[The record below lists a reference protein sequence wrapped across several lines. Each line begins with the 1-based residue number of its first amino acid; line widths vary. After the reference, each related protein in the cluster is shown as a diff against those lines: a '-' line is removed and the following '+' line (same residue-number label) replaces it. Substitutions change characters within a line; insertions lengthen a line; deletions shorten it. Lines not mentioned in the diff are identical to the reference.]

1 MLNEVVRGVHLRH
14 IDKRLFR
21 ITEWNVGF
29 SLLWDVRTNG
39 TFPISCAYT
48 FKFTFDF
55 PEIDRDGMKN
65 NEVNDDGLEKKD
77 NDGLLLLHDLP
88 HNIELDEKLCK
99 KNRHEGDWYDVACAL
114 VIIVNVVDLALD
126 LHLDPEAH
134 NYLDGLLQ
142 LCKCE
147 QSVDNLFICS
157 YMGMVSFGSKSLFI
171 EIYRNYGSWCI
182 RMKALLGSHDVWEIV
197 EKGVEKVDDECSL
210 SANQRV
216 ELQKARKKDQS
227 SLTIIYLC
235 LDDAM
240 FEKVAN
246 ATTFKEARVQ
256 KTPNGEFRNHFGL
269 FHSCLDHFQTKRIEI
284 ESLSDTRVIKKIL
297 RSLPP
302 SFDYIVVAIE
312 ESKDIDSMTTDQLMR
327 SLQAHEE
334 NLMKRR
340 GKEPLEQALYSKVSF
355 KEREK
360 SFLHGKEQGRGRG
373 YFRSRGGFQGRRRGR
388 GREDVNKEDENQWSP
403 NRRGRGRG
411 FQYQRRGKPQI
422 QCYNCHKYGHYANE
436 CTSSRQVEEKANR
449 AEVED
454 EDELTLLMAR
464 HDEQE
469 DMIKSWHIDSVV
481 SNHMTGEEDLFV
493 EMEQSK
499 GNVTFGDES
508 KAPVKGKAKCL
519 KSCLEDHSWL
529 WHMRYGHLNFGDVK
543 LLSFKGMVKG
553 LDQIDHPN
561 QVCEGCLLGKHARSS
576 FPKKATVGPA
586 LDRSSSRLRL

>member
-1 MLNEVVRGVHLRH
+1 MLNEGGEVHLRH
-14 IDKRLFR
+14 RDDSPYNK
-21 ITEWNVGF
+21 WNVV
-29 SLLWDVRTNG
+29 SLAGESGLKLKDNVIFLMSDYPGYQNIRGGDVRTNG

-88 HNIELDEKLCK
+88 HNIELFEKLCK

-171 EIYRNYGSWCI
+171 EIYRSFKKIVDKNNEEDVRSIHGNILYLETSMECWCI

-246 ATTFKEARVQ
+246 ATTFKEAW
-256 KTPNGEFRNHFGL
+256 
-269 FHSCLDHFQTKRIEI
+269 EI
-284 ESLSDTRVIKKIL
+284 L
-297 RSLPP
+297 
-302 SFDYIVVAIE
+302 
-312 ESKDIDSMTTDQLMR
+312 
-327 SLQAHEE
+327 
-334 NLMKRR
+334 
-340 GKEPLEQALYSKVSF
+340 
-355 KEREK
+355 
-360 SFLHGKEQGRGRG
+360 
-373 YFRSRGGFQGRRRGR
+373 
-388 GREDVNKEDENQWSP
+388 
-403 NRRGRGRG
+403 
-411 FQYQRRGKPQI
+411 
-422 QCYNCHKYGHYANE
+422 
-436 CTSSRQVEEKANR
+436 
-449 AEVED
+449 
-454 EDELTLLMAR
+454 
-464 HDEQE
+464 
-469 DMIKSWHIDSVV
+469 
-481 SNHMTGEEDLFV
+481 
-493 EMEQSK
+493 
-499 GNVTFGDES
+499 
-508 KAPVKGKAKCL
+508 
-519 KSCLEDHSWL
+519 
-529 WHMRYGHLNFGDVK
+529 
-543 LLSFKGMVKG
+543 
-553 LDQIDHPN
+553 
-561 QVCEGCLLGKHARSS
+561 
-576 FPKKATVGPA
+576 
-586 LDRSSSRLRL
+586 